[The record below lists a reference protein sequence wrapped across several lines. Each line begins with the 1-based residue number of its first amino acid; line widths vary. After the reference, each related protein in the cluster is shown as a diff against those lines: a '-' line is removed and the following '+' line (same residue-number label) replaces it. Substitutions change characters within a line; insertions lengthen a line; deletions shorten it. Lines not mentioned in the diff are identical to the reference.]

1 MKEAK
6 IKEILGNKIT
16 LLAKLAGQM
25 ENQVKAIDQN
35 DEPLLTQIL
44 DEKEAVIESLVSD
57 DQELEKGVAL
67 LDEKSRVAIAS
78 KLKELGT
85 QIESEIQKIIGMEND
100 CEKKLLNEKSELFEK
115 MRSTKNGR
123 TLLKGYG
130 VSARIKSK
138 ISGSI

>member
-16 LLAKLAGQM
+16 LLEKLAGQM
-25 ENQVKAIDQN
+25 EHQVKAIDQN
-35 DEPLLTQIL
+35 DETLLTQIL

-78 KLKELGT
+78 KLKELGA
-85 QIESEIQKIIGMEND
+85 QVESEIQKIIGMEND

-115 MRSTKNGR
+115 MRSTTNGR

-130 VSARIKSK
+130 VSARIKPK

>member
-67 LDEKSRVAIAS
+67 LDEKIRVAIAS
-78 KLKELGT
+78 KLKELGA
-85 QIESEIQKIIGMEND
+85 QVESEIQKIIGMEND

>member
-85 QIESEIQKIIGMEND
+85 QVENEIEKIIRMEND
-100 CEKKLLNEKSELFEK
+100 CEKKLLNEKSELFGK

-130 VSARIKSK
+130 VSARIKPK

>member
-67 LDEKSRVAIAS
+67 LDEKSRVAIAN
-78 KLKELGT
+78 KLKKLGD
-85 QIESEIQKIIGMEND
+85 QVESEIQKIIGMEND

-130 VSARIKSK
+130 VSARIKPK

>member
-25 ENQVKAIDQN
+25 ENQVKAIDKN

-78 KLKELGT
+78 KLKELGA
-85 QIESEIQKIIGMEND
+85 QVESEIQKIIGMEND

-115 MRSTKNGR
+115 MRSTTNGR

-130 VSARIKSK
+130 VSARIKPK

>member
-25 ENQVKAIDQN
+25 EHQVKAIDQN

-85 QIESEIQKIIGMEND
+85 QVESEIQKIIGMEND

-115 MRSTKNGR
+115 MRSTTNGR

-130 VSARIKSK
+130 VSARIKPK

>member
-57 DQELEKGVAL
+57 DQELEKRVAL
-67 LDEKSRVAIAS
+67 LDKKSRVAIAS

-115 MRSTKNGR
+115 MRSTTNGR

-130 VSARIKSK
+130 VSARIKPK

>member
-16 LLAKLAGQM
+16 LLEKLAGQM
-25 ENQVKAIDQN
+25 EHQVKAIDQN
-35 DEPLLTQIL
+35 DETLLTQIL

-78 KLKELGT
+78 KLKELGA
-85 QIESEIQKIIGMEND
+85 QVESEIQKIIGMEND

>member
-67 LDEKSRVAIAS
+67 LDEKSRVAIAG

-115 MRSTKNGR
+115 MRSTTNGR

-130 VSARIKSK
+130 VSARIKPK

>member
-16 LLAKLAGQM
+16 LLAKLAEQM

-44 DEKEAVIESLVSD
+44 DEKETVIESLVSD

-78 KLKELGT
+78 KLKELGA
-85 QIESEIQKIIGMEND
+85 QVESEIQKIIGMEND

>member
-35 DEPLLTQIL
+35 DGPLLTQIL

-67 LDEKSRVAIAS
+67 LDDKSRIAIVS
-78 KLKELGT
+78 KLKKLGA
-85 QIESEIQKIIGMEND
+85 QVESEIQKIIGMEND

-130 VSARIKSK
+130 VSARIKPK

>member
-16 LLAKLAGQM
+16 LLKKLAGQM
-25 ENQVKAIDQN
+25 EHQVKAIDQN
-35 DEPLLTQIL
+35 DETLLTQIL

-57 DQELEKGVAL
+57 DQELEKGVAF

-78 KLKELGT
+78 KLKELGA
-85 QIESEIQKIIGMEND
+85 QVESEIQKIIGMEND
-100 CEKKLLNEKSELFEK
+100 CEKKLLNEKLELFEK

-130 VSARIKSK
+130 VSARIKPK

>member
-44 DEKEAVIESLVSD
+44 DEKEAVIASLVSD

-67 LDEKSRVAIAS
+67 LDDKSRIAIAS
-78 KLKELGT
+78 KLKKLGA
-85 QIESEIQKIIGMEND
+85 QVESEIQKIIGMEND

>member
-16 LLAKLAGQM
+16 LLAKLAGQI

-67 LDEKSRVAIAS
+67 LDYKSRIAIAS
-78 KLKELGT
+78 KLKKLGA
-85 QIESEIQKIIGMEND
+85 QVESEIQKIIGMEND

>member
-78 KLKELGT
+78 KLKELGA
-85 QIESEIQKIIGMEND
+85 QVESEIQKIIGMEND

-115 MRSTKNGR
+115 MRSTTNGR

-130 VSARIKSK
+130 VSARIKPK

>member
-67 LDEKSRVAIAS
+67 LDDKSRIEIAS

-130 VSARIKSK
+130 VSARIKPK

>member
-67 LDEKSRVAIAS
+67 LDDKSRVAIAS

-85 QIESEIQKIIGMEND
+85 QVESEIQKIIGMEND

>member
-16 LLAKLAGQM
+16 LLAKLAEQM

-78 KLKELGT
+78 KLKELGA
-85 QIESEIQKIIGMEND
+85 QVESEIQKIIGMEND

-115 MRSTKNGR
+115 MRSTTNGR

-130 VSARIKSK
+130 VSARIKPK

>member
-67 LDEKSRVAIAS
+67 LDEKIRVAIAS
-78 KLKELGT
+78 KLKELGA
-85 QIESEIQKIIGMEND
+85 QVESEIQKIIGMEND

-130 VSARIKSK
+130 VSARIKPK

>member
-25 ENQVKAIDQN
+25 ENQVEAIDQN

-57 DQELEKGVAL
+57 DQELEKRVAL
-67 LDEKSRVAIAS
+67 LDKKSRVAIAS

>member
-35 DEPLLTQIL
+35 DGPLLTQIL

-85 QIESEIQKIIGMEND
+85 QVESEIQKIIGMEND

>member
-6 IKEILGNKIT
+6 IKEILENKIT

-25 ENQVKAIDQN
+25 ERQVKAVDQN
-35 DEPLLTQIL
+35 DVSSLTQIL
-44 DEKEAVIESLVSD
+44 DEKETVIESLVSD

-67 LDEKSRVAIAS
+67 MDEKSRVDIANQ
-78 KLKELGT
+78 LKELGT
-85 QIESEIQKIIGMEND
+85 QIENEIEKIIGMEND
-100 CEKKLLNEKSELFEK
+100 CEKKLLNEKLELLDK
-115 MRSTKNGR
+115 MRSTRNGR

-130 VSARIKSK
+130 VSARIKPK

>member
-67 LDEKSRVAIAS
+67 LDDKSRIAIAS
-78 KLKELGT
+78 KLKKLGA
-85 QIESEIQKIIGMEND
+85 QVESEIQKIIGMEND

-115 MRSTKNGR
+115 MRSTTNGR

-130 VSARIKSK
+130 VSARIKPK

>member
-67 LDEKSRVAIAS
+67 LDDKSRIAIVS
-78 KLKELGT
+78 KLKKLGA
-85 QIESEIQKIIGMEND
+85 QVESEIQKIIGMEND

-130 VSARIKSK
+130 VSARIKPK

>member
-25 ENQVKAIDQN
+25 EHQVKAIDQN

-57 DQELEKGVAL
+57 DQELEKRVAL
-67 LDEKSRVAIAS
+67 LDKKSRVAIAS
-78 KLKELGT
+78 KLKELGA
-85 QIESEIQKIIGMEND
+85 QVESEIQKIIGMEND

-115 MRSTKNGR
+115 MRSTKNGH

-130 VSARIKSK
+130 VSSRIKPK